1 MRPDSNDPGLRR
13 AIIQAVADGFDRQ
26 VHFLAEFTRIPSLRG
41 HEDAALDVM
50 AGALRARGWSVDDWT
65 ASMDSLRHEP
75 GFCDCAGDV
84 PSIRSVVG
92 TLAGGTG
99 KSTGTGTGTGK
110 STDTST
116 GTAKGRSLILQGHL
130 DVVPEGPHAMWHSPP
145 FTPEIRDGW
154 MYGRGA
160 GDMKAG
166 KVAALFAVDALRRA
180 GVTPS
185 GRLHYQSV
193 VEEESSGMGALAT
206 LARGYRADCAL
217 IPEPT
222 GLGLVRAQ
230 VGAIWFR
237 LKVRGR
243 PAHVAYANT
252 GSSAITAT
260 MHLIAA
266 LQEMEAAWND
276 EARSHPHYR
285 DVPHPLNFNAGKIA
299 GGDWT
304 SSLPA
309 WCDVDCRMGLLP
321 GDDVDTRR
329 AQIVDTIE
337 TAAARHPFLR
347 ENPPEILWTGFM
359 ADGYTLTDADAPEAA
374 LARAHHAITGQDR
387 PEDQSWTAL
396 TDTRFYGLYHGIP
409 SLCYGPLADSI
420 HGFDERVELASVQR
434 CTEVIALFIADW
446 CGLDSLS
453 DTAA

>member
-1 MRPDSNDPGLRR
+1 MTPDSQDPGLRH
-13 AIIQAVADGFDRQ
+13 AIIDAVADGFDRQ

-41 HEDAALDVM
+41 QEDEALDFM

-65 ASMDSLRHEP
+65 APLESLRHEP
-75 GFCDCAGDV
+75 GFCDCAGEV
-84 PSIRSVVG
+84 PSVRSIVG
-92 TLAGGTG
+92 TLSSGTG
-99 KSTGTGTGTGK
+99 
-110 STDTST
+110 
-116 GTAKGRSLILQGHL
+116 AGRSLILQGHL

-145 FTPEIRDGW
+145 FAPEIRDGW

-193 VEEESSGMGALAT
+193 VEEESSGLGALAT
-206 LARGYRADCAL
+206 LARGYRADCAF

-243 PAHVAYANT
+243 PAHVAYAST
-252 GSSAITAT
+252 GASAITAT

-266 LQEMEAAWND
+266 LQQMEARWND
-276 EARSHPHYR
+276 AARDHPQYR

-321 GDDVDTRR
+321 GDDVAARR
-329 AQIVDTIE
+329 AEITRTIE
-337 TAAARHPFLR
+337 NAAAEHPFLR
-347 ENPPEILWTGFM
+347 DNPPEILWTGFM
-359 ADGYTLTDADAPEAA
+359 ADGYTLNNAEAPEAC
-374 LARAHHAITGQDR
+374 LARAHHTATGQDR

-420 HGFDERVELASVQR
+420 HGFDERVDLASVQR

-446 CGLDSLS
+446 CGLASLPG
-453 DTAA
+453 TPGKA

>member
-1 MRPDSNDPGLRR
+1 MTPDSRDTGLRR
-13 AIIQAVADGFDRQ
+13 AIIDAVAAGFDRQ
-26 VHFLAEFTRIPSLRG
+26 LAFLAAFTRIPSLRG
-41 HEDAALDVM
+41 QEDAALDFM

-65 ASMDSLRHEP
+65 APIDSLRGEP
-75 GFCDCAGDV
+75 GFCDCAGEV
-84 PSIRSVVG
+84 PSLRSVVG
-92 TLAGGTG
+92 TLAQGTG
-99 KSTGTGTGTGK
+99 
-110 STDTST
+110 
-116 GTAKGRSLILQGHL
+116 AGRSLILQGHL
-130 DVVPEGPHAMWHSPP
+130 DVVPEGPHAMWQSPP
-145 FTPEIRDGW
+145 FDPQIRDGW

-193 VEEESSGMGALAT
+193 VEEESSGLGALAT
-206 LARGYRADCAL
+206 LARGYRADCAF

-243 PAHVAYANT
+243 PAHVAYAST

-260 MHLIAA
+260 MHLVTA
-266 LQEMEAAWND
+266 LQQMEARWND
-276 EARSHPHYR
+276 EARNHPLYR

-321 GDDVDTRR
+321 GDDVAARRDEITR
-329 AQIVDTIE
+329 TIQ
-337 TAAARHPFLR
+337 AAAADHPFLR
-347 ENPPEILWTGFM
+347 DNPPEILWTGFM
-359 ADGYTLTDADAPEAA
+359 ADGYALSDADAPEAS
-374 LARAHHAITGQDR
+374 LAQAHHAVTGQDR

-420 HGFDERVELASVQR
+420 HGFDERVELASIQR

-446 CGLDSLS
+446 CGLDSLPG
-453 DTAA
+453 TPG